1 MDRKEAYAQIKKLGL
16 AEDVKKKFGKNFTQ
30 VSTTD
35 LVSMIEGAKKPAAK
49 SAPATK
55 TTSAPVK
62 NDTKKVEE
70 LRGAMEG
77 TNNCASKYEMAVKA
91 IARFLA
97 FMPEELLNDAAAAA
111 KNLTPEK
118 VVEDIEFSSADI
130 DKMFRK

>member
-1 MDRKEAYAQIKKLGL
+1 MDRKEVYAQIKNLGL

-35 LVSMIEGAKKPAAK
+35 LVAMIEGAKKPAAMK
-49 SAPATK
+49 A
-55 TTSAPVK
+55 APVAAK
-62 NDTKKVEE
+62 KDTKKVEE

-77 TNNCASKYEMAVKA
+77 TVDYKAKYEEAVKV
-91 IARFLA
+91 IAKFLA

-111 KNLTPEK
+111 KGLTPEK
-118 VVEDIEFSSADI
+118 VVEDVEFSSADI

>member
-35 LVSMIEGAKKPAAK
+35 LVAMIEGAKKPAAK
-49 SAPATK
+49 KA
-55 TTSAPVK
+55 APVAAK
-62 NDTKKVEE
+62 KDTKKVEE

-77 TNNCASKYEMAVKA
+77 TVDYKAKYEEAVKV
-91 IARFLA
+91 IAKFLA

-111 KNLTPEK
+111 KGLTPEK
-118 VVEDIEFSSADI
+118 VVEDVEFSSADI

>member
-35 LVSMIEGAKKPAAK
+35 LVAMIEGAKK
-49 SAPATK
+49 SAVKKA
-55 TTSAPVK
+55 APVAAEK
-62 NDTKKVEE
+62 DIKKVEE

-77 TNNCASKYEMAVKA
+77 TNYKAKYEEAVKV
-91 IARFLA
+91 IAKFLA

-111 KNLTPEK
+111 KGLTPEK
-118 VVEDIEFSSADI
+118 VVEDVEFSSADI

>member
-35 LVSMIEGAKKPAAK
+35 LVAMIEGAKKPAAK
-49 SAPATK
+49 KAAPVATK
-55 TTSAPVK
+55 
-62 NDTKKVEE
+62 DTKKVEE

-77 TNNCASKYEMAVKA
+77 TVDYKAKYEEAVKV
-91 IARFLA
+91 IAKFLA
-97 FMPEELLNDAAAAA
+97 FMPEELINDAAAAA
-111 KNLTPEK
+111 KGLTPEK
-118 VVEDIEFSSADI
+118 VVEDVEFSSADI

>member
-1 MDRKEAYAQIKKLGL
+1 MDRKEAYAQIKNLGL

-35 LVSMIEGAKKPAAK
+35 LVAMIEGAKKPAAK
-49 SAPATK
+49 KA
-55 TTSAPVK
+55 APVAAEK
-62 NDTKKVEE
+62 DTKKVEE

-77 TNNCASKYEMAVKA
+77 TVDYKAKYEEAVKV
-91 IARFLA
+91 IAKFLA

-111 KNLTPEK
+111 KGLTPEK
-118 VVEDIEFSSADI
+118 VVEDVEFSSADI

>member
-35 LVSMIEGAKKPAAK
+35 LVAMIEGAKKPAVKKA
-49 SAPATK
+49 APAVAK
-55 TTSAPVK
+55 K
-62 NDTKKVEE
+62 DTKKVEE

-77 TNNCASKYEMAVKA
+77 TNYKAKYEEAVKV
-91 IARFLA
+91 IAKFLA

-111 KNLTPEK
+111 KGLTPEK
-118 VVEDIEFSSADI
+118 VVEDVEFSSADI
-130 DKMFRK
+130 DKMFKK

>member
-35 LVSMIEGAKKPAAK
+35 LVAMIEGAKKPAVKKA
-49 SAPATK
+49 
-55 TTSAPVK
+55 APVAAK
-62 NDTKKVEE
+62 KDTKKVEE

-77 TNNCASKYEMAVKA
+77 TNYKAKYEEAVKA
-91 IARFLA
+91 IAKFLA
-97 FMPEELLNDAAAAA
+97 FMPEELINDATAAA
-111 KNLTPEK
+111 KTLTPEK
-118 VVEDIEFSSADI
+118 VVKDVEFSSADI

>member
-35 LVSMIEGAKKPAAK
+35 LVAMIEGAKKPAAK
-49 SAPATK
+49 K
-55 TTSAPVK
+55 VAPVVAEK
-62 NDTKKVEE
+62 DTKKVEE

-77 TNNCASKYEMAVKA
+77 TNYKAKYEEAVKA
-91 IARFLA
+91 IAKFLA

-111 KNLTPEK
+111 KGLTPEK
-118 VVEDIEFSSADI
+118 VVEDVEFSSADI

>member
-35 LVSMIEGAKKPAAK
+35 LVAMIEGAKK
-49 SAPATK
+49 SAVKKA
-55 TTSAPVK
+55 APVAAEK
-62 NDTKKVEE
+62 DTKKVEE

-77 TNNCASKYEMAVKA
+77 TNYKAKYEEAVKA
-91 IARFLA
+91 IAKFLA

-111 KNLTPEK
+111 KGLTPEK
-118 VVEDIEFSSADI
+118 VVEDVEFSSADI

>member
-35 LVSMIEGAKKPAAK
+35 LVAMIEGAKKPAAK
-49 SAPATK
+49 KA
-55 TTSAPVK
+55 APVAAK
-62 NDTKKVEE
+62 KDTKKVEE

-77 TNNCASKYEMAVKA
+77 TVDYKAKYEEAVKV
-91 IARFLA
+91 IAKFLA
-97 FMPEELLNDAAAAA
+97 FMPEELINDAAAAA
-111 KNLTPEK
+111 KGLTPEK
-118 VVEDIEFSSADI
+118 VVKDVEFSSADI

>member
-35 LVSMIEGAKKPAAK
+35 LVAMIEGAKKPAAK
-49 SAPATK
+49 K
-55 TTSAPVK
+55 DAPVAAK
-62 NDTKKVEE
+62 KDTKKVEE

-77 TNNCASKYEMAVKA
+77 TVDYKAKYEEAVKV
-91 IARFLA
+91 IAKFLA
-97 FMPEELLNDAAAAA
+97 FMPEELLNDAAAAT
-111 KNLTPEK
+111 KGLTPEK
-118 VVEDIEFSSADI
+118 VVEDVEFSSADI

>member
-35 LVSMIEGAKKPAAK
+35 LVAMIERAKKPAAK
-49 SAPATK
+49 KA
-55 TTSAPVK
+55 APVAAK
-62 NDTKKVEE
+62 KDTKKVEE

-77 TNNCASKYEMAVKA
+77 TVDYKAKYEEAVKV
-91 IARFLA
+91 IAKFLA

-111 KNLTPEK
+111 KGLTPEK
-118 VVEDIEFSSADI
+118 VVEDVEFSSADI

>member
-35 LVSMIEGAKKPAAK
+35 LVAMIEGAKKSAVKKAAPVAAK
-49 SAPATK
+49 K
-55 TTSAPVK
+55 
-62 NDTKKVEE
+62 DTKKVEE

-77 TNNCASKYEMAVKA
+77 TNYKAKYEEAVKV
-91 IARFLA
+91 IAKFLA

-111 KNLTPEK
+111 KDLTPEK
-118 VVEDIEFSSADI
+118 VVEDVEFSSADI

>member
-35 LVSMIEGAKKPAAK
+35 LVAMIEGAKKPAAENT
-49 SAPATK
+49 APIAAK
-55 TTSAPVK
+55 K
-62 NDTKKVEE
+62 DTKKVEE

-77 TNNCASKYEMAVKA
+77 TDYKAKYEEAVKV
-91 IARFLA
+91 IAKFLA

-111 KNLTPEK
+111 KGLTPEK

>member
-35 LVSMIEGAKKPAAK
+35 LVAMIEGAKKPAAK
-49 SAPATK
+49 KA
-55 TTSAPVK
+55 APVAAK
-62 NDTKKVEE
+62 KDTKKVEE

-77 TNNCASKYEMAVKA
+77 TVDYKAKYEEAVKV
-91 IARFLA
+91 IAKFLA
-97 FMPEELLNDAAAAA
+97 FMPEELINDAAAAA
-111 KNLTPEK
+111 KGLTPEK
-118 VVEDIEFSSADI
+118 VVEDVEFSSADI

>member
-35 LVSMIEGAKKPAAK
+35 LVAMIEGAKKPAAK
-49 SAPATK
+49 KAATVAAK
-55 TTSAPVK
+55 K
-62 NDTKKVEE
+62 DTKKVEE

-77 TNNCASKYEMAVKA
+77 TVDYKAKYEEAVKV
-91 IARFLA
+91 IAKFLA

-111 KNLTPEK
+111 KGLTPEK
-118 VVEDIEFSSADI
+118 VVKDIEFSSADI

>member
-35 LVSMIEGAKKPAAK
+35 LVAMIEGAKKPA
-49 SAPATK
+49 TK
-55 TTSAPVK
+55 KAAPVAAK
-62 NDTKKVEE
+62 KDTKEVEE

-77 TNNCASKYEMAVKA
+77 TIDYKAKYEEAVKV
-91 IARFLA
+91 IAKFLA

-111 KNLTPEK
+111 KGLTPEK

>member
-35 LVSMIEGAKKPAAK
+35 LVAMIEGAKKPTAKKATPVAAK
-49 SAPATK
+49 Q
-55 TTSAPVK
+55 
-62 NDTKKVEE
+62 DTKKVEE

-77 TNNCASKYEMAVKA
+77 TNRKAQYEEAVKV
-91 IARFLA
+91 IAKFLA
-97 FMPEELLNDAAAAA
+97 FMPEELLNDAAVAA
-111 KNLTPEK
+111 KTLTPEK
-118 VVEDIEFSSADI
+118 VVKDVEFSSADI

>member
-35 LVSMIEGAKKPAAK
+35 LVAMIEGAKKPAAK
-49 SAPATK
+49 KAAPIAAK
-55 TTSAPVK
+55 K
-62 NDTKKVEE
+62 DTKKVEE

-77 TNNCASKYEMAVKA
+77 TADYKAKYEEAVKV
-91 IARFLA
+91 IAKFLA
-97 FMPEELLNDAAAAA
+97 FMPEELLNDAATAA
-111 KNLTPEK
+111 KGLTPEK
-118 VVEDIEFSSADI
+118 VVEDVEFSSADI

>member
-35 LVSMIEGAKKPAAK
+35 LVAMIEGAKNSAAK
-49 SAPATK
+49 KA
-55 TTSAPVK
+55 APVAVEK
-62 NDTKKVEE
+62 DTKKVEE

-77 TNNCASKYEMAVKA
+77 TDYKAKYEEAVKV
-91 IARFLA
+91 IAKFLA
-97 FMPEELLNDAAAAA
+97 FMPEELLNDTAAAA
-111 KNLTPEK
+111 KGLTPEK
-118 VVEDIEFSSADI
+118 VVEDVEFSSADI

>member
-35 LVSMIEGAKKPAAK
+35 LVAMIEGAKKPATKKA
-49 SAPATK
+49 APAAAK
-55 TTSAPVK
+55 K
-62 NDTKKVEE
+62 DTKKVEE

-77 TNNCASKYEMAVKA
+77 TNYKAKYEEAVKV
-91 IARFLA
+91 IAKFLA
-97 FMPEELLNDAAAAA
+97 FMPEELINDAATAA
-111 KNLTPEK
+111 KGLTPEK
-118 VVEDIEFSSADI
+118 VVEDVEFSSADI

>member
-35 LVSMIEGAKKPAAK
+35 LVAMIEGAKKPAAK
-49 SAPATK
+49 KA
-55 TTSAPVK
+55 APVAAK
-62 NDTKKVEE
+62 KDTKKVEE

-77 TNNCASKYEMAVKA
+77 TVDYKAKYEEAVKV
-91 IARFLA
+91 IAKFLA

-111 KNLTPEK
+111 KGLTPEK
-118 VVEDIEFSSADI
+118 AVEDIEFSSADI

>member
-35 LVSMIEGAKKPAAK
+35 LVAMIEGAKKPAAK
-49 SAPATK
+49 KA
-55 TTSAPVK
+55 APVAAK
-62 NDTKKVEE
+62 KDTKKVEE

-77 TNNCASKYEMAVKA
+77 TVDYKAKYEEAVKV
-91 IARFLA
+91 IAKFLA
-97 FMPEELLNDAAAAA
+97 FMPEELLNDAAVAA
-111 KNLTPEK
+111 KGLTPEK
-118 VVEDIEFSSADI
+118 VVEDVEFSSADI

>member
-35 LVSMIEGAKKPAAK
+35 LVAMIEEAKK
-49 SAPATK
+49 SAVKKA
-55 TTSAPVK
+55 APVDAK
-62 NDTKKVEE
+62 KDAKKVEE

-77 TNNCASKYEMAVKA
+77 TNYKAKYEEAVKA
-91 IARFLA
+91 IAKFLA
-97 FMPEELLNDAAAAA
+97 FMPEELLNDAATAA
-111 KNLTPEK
+111 KGLTPEK
-118 VVEDIEFSSADI
+118 VVEDVEFSSADI

>member
-1 MDRKEAYAQIKKLGL
+1 MDRKEAYAQIKNLGL

-35 LVSMIEGAKKPAAK
+35 LVAMIEGAKKPTAK
-49 SAPATK
+49 K
-55 TTSAPVK
+55 NAPVAANK
-62 NDTKKVEE
+62 DTKKVEE

-77 TNNCASKYEMAVKA
+77 TNYKAKYEGAVKV
-91 IARFLA
+91 IAKFLT

-111 KNLTPEK
+111 KGLTPEK
-118 VVEDIEFSSADI
+118 VVEDVEFSSADI

>member
-35 LVSMIEGAKKPAAK
+35 LVAMIEGAKKPAAK
-49 SAPATK
+49 KA
-55 TTSAPVK
+55 APVAAK
-62 NDTKKVEE
+62 KDTKKVEE

-77 TNNCASKYEMAVKA
+77 TADYKAKYEEAVKV
-91 IARFLA
+91 IAKFLA
-97 FMPEELLNDAAAAA
+97 FMPEELINDAAAAA
-111 KNLTPEK
+111 KGLTPEK
-118 VVEDIEFSSADI
+118 VVEDVEFSSADI